1 MQNKRYIRDFI
12 CILDGNIVFFKFYPS
27 NIRDL
32 FFADVMGLSS
42 TPHLIAL

>member
-12 CILDGNIVFFKFYPS
+12 CILDGNIVFFEFYLS

-32 FFADVMGLSS
+32 FFADVMGLDS
-42 TPHLIAL
+42 TPRLIDL